1 MTHQPPQPHQPH
13 GPPGPR
19 EPQHPDSAALSRSRE
34 PQQPLTPAQAEAAR
48 RLFWQNFMRQ
58 VLTALSVESMRRHE
72 REGSIYYPPEEDLP
86 PKPKDVPAIPQ
97 EGNLFDGRLAILTHA
112 GERIAIGEVF
122 PALACGLTDPG
133 QRAMSMAVECT
144 IFQIRTPTGEVFTL
158 PLEQIRGF
166 HALSPQLMAQLEA
179 TARAQEQRQR
189 PEGDPDEKLPFG
201 FAAFTSLAQQKSQD
215 TET

>member
-1 MTHQPPQPHQPH
+1 MTEQQPHPPAHPQPAQPAA
-13 GPPGPR
+13 
-19 EPQHPDSAALSRSRE
+19 DSQAAGDADVLAAGE
-34 PQQPLTPAQAEAAR
+34 HTLTPAQAEAAR

-58 VLTALSVESMRRHE
+58 VLTALSIESMRRSE
-72 REGSIYYPPEEDLP
+72 RHGSIYYPAEEELP
-86 PKPKDVPAIPQ
+86 PKPTDVPAIPA
-97 EGNLFDGRLAILTHA
+97 EGNLFDGRLAVLTHA

-122 PALACGLTDPG
+122 PALACGLTDPKS
-133 QRAMSMAVECT
+133 RAMSMAVECT

-179 TARAQEQRQR
+179 TARAQEQQQR
-189 PEGDPDEKLPFG
+189 GDDQGDEQLPFG
-201 FAAFTSLAQQKSQD
+201 FAAFTSLAQQQGEE

>member
-1 MTHQPPQPHQPH
+1 MSDQPRHPQPSSQP
-13 GPPGPR
+13 
-19 EPQHPDSAALSRSRE
+19 ESAALSRPD

-58 VLTALSVESMRRHE
+58 VLTALSVESMRRRE

-86 PKPKDVPAIPQ
+86 PKPANVPAIPK

-133 QRAMSMAVECT
+133 QRAMSMAVECS
-144 IFQIRTPTGEVFTL
+144 IFQLRTPTGEVFTL
-158 PLEQIRGF
+158 PLEEIRGF

-179 TARAQEQRQR
+179 VAQAQEQQQR
-189 PEGDPDEKLPFG
+189 PEGDLDEKLPFG
-201 FAAFTSLAQQKSQD
+201 FAAFTSLAQQKGQD